1 MTPCFVQPTVQ
12 NFKTFCLLLYKTE
25 ESSESIQYKSWK
37 TSERNASVIRI
48 VDEMNNR
55 LIAATRVF
63 ALAKLI

>member
-1 MTPCFVQPTVQ
+1 M
-12 NFKTFCLLLYKTE
+12 YKTE

-48 VDEMNNR
+48 VDEMNNK